1 MVAEE
6 IKPVIFLFIQHTVWV
21 GEVHIDCA
29 KNGENLVYLY
39 LNILGSCDKIII
51 FSLL

>member
-1 MVAEE
+1 MCVIMVADE

-29 KNGENLVYLY
+29 KNGKNLVL
-39 LNILGSCDKIII
+39 
-51 FSLL
+51 SLLEYSGVL